1 MEYSNVSEKINKA
14 IFDFKEKYAQQNIET
29 NDYFEG
35 NKNLF
40 DPLSDGYD
48 IHCAIFRGD
57 LLNLFKEII
66 LIAELPLSLQP
77 AKVASEFS
85 STNYLIALNTRS
97 KHCACISFNN
107 PYFQVNVNTFSYAYA
122 ENKADLSMKHKY
134 KAPIERLLFDIVH
147 ITEEITQSDYVNL
160 FVAHTALTEK
170 TMVLSEQVSFLS
182 KQVENLTKQ
191 LSEKNTTPCK
201 EPDMPPI
208 EQPRNNSPQY
218 GVDFFD
224 RLAKAESFLYGG
236 CWGIG

>member
-48 IHCAIFRGD
+48 IHCAVFRGD

-66 LIAELPLSLQP
+66 LIAELPLSLCP
-77 AKVASEFS
+77 AKVAFEFS
-85 STNYLIALNTRS
+85 STNYLMVQNKKS
-97 KHCACISFNN
+97 KRCVCISFNN
-107 PYFQVNVNTFSYAYA
+107 PFLRVNVDNFTYAFA
-122 ENKADLSMKHKY
+122 ENKSDLSMKYKY
-134 KAPIERLLFDIVH
+134 KAPIEKLLFDIAR
-147 ITEEITQSDYVNL
+147 ITEDIAQSDYVNL
-160 FVAHTALTEK
+160 FVAHAALTEK

-191 LSEKNTTPCK
+191 LSEKNNSAPHKKSDTLPTK
-201 EPDMPPI
+201 
-208 EQPRNNSPQY
+208 QPRNDSPQY
-218 GVDFFD
+218 AVDFFD
-224 RLAKAESFLYGG
+224 RLDKADAFLYGG
-236 CWGIG
+236 WGMG